1 MRGVRRTAGV
11 RRDVEH
17 KISDKVRSNRQ
28 RHEHSEDERLDRV
41 RTHARREPGVTGVAQ
56 AALRRVKRG
65 LALHVEL
72 SGERRELTVLRRR
85 ALAQADY
92 ALQVR
97 RLIEYVRHAFFALRT
112 RVSPA
117 RTSVRARDFFAILC
131 RFRPPNAHFSVR
143 TGVSQARTPPPAPVF
158 RPNAPLRFSRR
169 TCTPGVTDTTSVPTP
184 HPHPPCEPF

>member
-1 MRGVRRTAGV
+1 MAGTRVRGVRRTAGV

-72 SGERRELTVLRRR
+72 KAERRVGTQEFLAPCHVLKGGRESD
-85 ALAQADY
+85 AD
-92 ALQVR
+92 
-97 RLIEYVRHAFFALRT
+97 
-112 RVSPA
+112 
-117 RTSVRARDFFAILC
+117 
-131 RFRPPNAHFSVR
+131 
-143 TGVSQARTPPPAPVF
+143 
-158 RPNAPLRFSRR
+158 
-169 TCTPGVTDTTSVPTP
+169 
-184 HPHPPCEPF
+184 

>member
-1 MRGVRRTAGV
+1 MAGTRVRGVRRTAGV

-72 SGERRELTVLRRR
+72 SAERRV
-85 ALAQADY
+85 AD
-92 ALQVR
+92 R
-97 RLIEYVRHAFFALRT
+97 FAT
-112 RVSPA
+112 QGIP
-117 RTSVRARDFFAILC
+117 TVRAAVAEGRRC
-131 RFRPPNAHFSVR
+131 SW
-143 TGVSQARTPPPAPVF
+143 VSIA
-158 RPNAPLRFSRR
+158 
-169 TCTPGVTDTTSVPTP
+169 
-184 HPHPPCEPF
+184 